1 MKTKYTLK
9 SQTGE
14 AIMKDNKATKVVRI
28 AKATRTTRLV
38 ERSKRGL
45 LNFWEFISDKL
56 KMAIEITFLN
66 KEIARAMR
74 VETKTTISINDENPF
89 ALIHTTQQP
98 LIQKLNSFC
107 AKKYDNCII
116 DYKDD
121 FTSIYTIPKEY
132 VSIRHQQ
139 AISPLEETELNMI
152 ECQLTKA
159 GRMTLI
165 EYNVEYP
172 YAVVYT

>member
-1 MKTKYTLK
+1 VEPLPTVKLPKT
-9 SQTGE
+9 
-14 AIMKDNKATKVVRI
+14 RW
-28 AKATRTTRLV
+28 
-38 ERSKRGL
+38 L
-45 LNFWEFISDKL
+45 LNVLSAE
-56 KMAIEITFLN
+56 AETFAPSKSKSKTLLN